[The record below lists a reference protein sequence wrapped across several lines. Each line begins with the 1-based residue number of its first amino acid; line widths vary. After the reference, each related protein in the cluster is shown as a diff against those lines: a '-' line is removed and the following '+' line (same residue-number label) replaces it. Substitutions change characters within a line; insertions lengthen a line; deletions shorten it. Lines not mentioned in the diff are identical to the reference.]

1 MKQKVSVD
9 VSVDKTHQV
18 YDLNDIER
26 RIKLIEEFKAN
37 NSDETIRQEVQ
48 NAIDSG
54 VEPTLA
60 VMGMANPA
68 LISSEIPD
76 YKGIR
81 DMADDLLGGNEY
93 A

>member
-9 VSVDKTHQV
+9 VSVNETHQV

-68 LISSEIPD
+68 LISSEILD

>member
-9 VSVDKTHQV
+9 VSVNETHQV

-60 VMGMANPA
+60 VMGMANLA
-68 LISSEIPD
+68 LISSEILD

>member
-9 VSVDKTHQV
+9 VSVDETHQV

-48 NAIDSG
+48 DAIDSG
-54 VEPTLA
+54 EPTLA
-60 VMGMANPA
+60 VMGMANPEM
-68 LISSEIPD
+68 ISSEIPD
-76 YKGIR
+76 YQESR
-81 DMADDLLGGNEY
+81 YNDDARGNEY
-93 A
+93 T